1 MSMLRR
7 VVGLAATLAIGLVLA
22 ACTLSSDTDLVA
34 ADAPATPL
42 PASFAMFP
50 YKLEGA
56 DYVRTDDAATDY
68 ALEGSAYIAGDRSM
82 TIRFIPLEGDTYLM
96 ATSGAEPGALY
107 GTVWIKDSVV
117 AIRMIFGD
125 GLEAAIE
132 TATAGAPA
140 AIVADIAVAE
150 GGIKVAKR
158 ETLDYVIGLIRDG
171 TLPTSPL
178 VAWIGPDGNA
188 TPPARI
194 VADGDGFK
202 VAD

>member
-7 VVGLAATLAIGLVLA
+7 VVGLAAIAAIGLVLA

-34 ADAPATPL
+34 ADALATPL

-50 YKLEGA
+50 YKADGA

-68 ALEGSAYIAGDRSM
+68 ALEGDTYIAGDRSM
-82 TIRFIPLEGDTYLM
+82 TIRFIALEGDTYLM
-96 ATSGAEPGALY
+96 AASGAEPGALY
-107 GTVWIKDSVV
+107 GTIWIRDDVV

-125 GLEAAIE
+125 GLEAAIDA
-132 TATAGAPA
+132 ATAGAPA

-150 GGIKVAKR
+150 GGIKVTRR
-158 ETLDYVIGLIRDG
+158 ETLDYVIGLIEAG

-178 VAWIGPDGNA
+178 VAWIGPEGNA
-188 TPPARI
+188 TPPARL
-194 VADGDGFK
+194 VAEGDGFK
-202 VAD
+202 ASD